1 MNMTLVAQL
10 LNMLILSIG
19 LIIFILWAIKTIK
32 NLIKDIKNNFR
43 TCCLMQ
49 QVLLSFWCKWC
60 VEKSSGAI

>member
-32 NLIKDIKNNFR
+32 NLIKDIKKYSSH
-43 TCCLMQ
+43 
-49 QVLLSFWCKWC
+49 LLSYAA
-60 VEKSSGAI
+60 GAFEFLG